1 MCHQYK
7 SKTQTEGDA
16 QECCTTGN
24 LTSKFFLNIFEG
36 EKEKEKKK
44 GSLQMFPANLSDSKC
59 CCQTSA
65 PISEHSKGAACVWTV
80 PAGMEL
86 KSLGWL

>member
-24 LTSKFFLNIFEG
+24 LTSKFFLNIFKG

-44 GSLQMFPANLSDSKC
+44 AVYKCFQQTCQIANAAARHPLPFPSTAEEL
-59 CCQTSA
+59 
-65 PISEHSKGAACVWTV
+65 PACGLCLLVWN
-80 PAGMEL
+80 
-86 KSLGWL
+86 